1 MGEGP
6 FFGGGGSGWSAEIR
20 SGRCSLHTCGSRQ
33 GKARQGTCR
42 TARFSTCAMAPERAA
57 CSSSPANDRVFHRML
72 VVGPAHAV
80 PPAPPLLPR
89 GLHAHA
95 ACQRQARI
103 LALYST
109 EERAGV
115 TSKAELVLMCE
126 QGGDDDL
133 SVLMEHKLWKRGVVG
148 AFGRRETS
156 YQSKGPAS
164 GDKYCLAFRRERLS
178 SRWCLC
184 QVHHVHVHVWE

>member
-1 MGEGP
+1 MVVVVLDGQQR
-6 FFGGGGSGWSAEIR
+6 SVRDAAVCIR
-20 SGRCSLHTCGSRQ
+20 AGA
-33 GKARQGTCR
+33 GKARQGKAHAAPHASR
-42 TARFSTCAMAPERAA
+42 PAPWRLKERRARRRP
-57 CSSSPANDRVFHRML
+57 PNDR
-72 VVGPAHAV
+72 PAHAV

-103 LALYST
+103 LALHST

-164 GDKYCLAFRRERLS
+164 GDKYCLAFRWERLS

-184 QVHHVHVHVWE
+184 QVHHVHVTRLGIDHMR